1 MDLDD
6 KKYIQMAIE
15 IAQKARDKG
24 NHPYGAL
31 LVDENGQILF
41 EAENTVITG
50 NDITGHA
57 ETNLMRKA
65 SAEYDPEFLANCSV
79 YTSTEPCAM
88 CSGAIFWSNVRR
100 VIYGLSEEK
109 LSELVGWDSEEI
121 LHLPCREIFEKGH
134 KQIKVVGPI
143 LEDEAREVHLGFW
156 K

>member
-1 MDLDD
+1 MELDD
-6 KKYIQMAIE
+6 KKYIRIAINL
-15 IAQKARDKG
+15 AQQARDRG
-24 NHPYGAL
+24 NHPFGAL
-31 LVDENGQILF
+31 LVADNGEILL
-41 EAENTVITG
+41 EAENSVVTG
-50 NDITGHA
+50 NDSTGHA

-79 YTSTEPCAM
+79 YTSTEPCPM

-100 VIYGLSEEK
+100 VVYGLSEQK
-109 LSELVGWDSEEI
+109 LYEMIGWDSEDI
-121 LHLPCREIFEKGH
+121 LFLPSREIFEQGH

>member
-1 MDLDD
+1 MELDD
-6 KKYIQMAIE
+6 KKYIRIAINL
-15 IAQKARDKG
+15 AQQARDRG
-24 NHPYGAL
+24 NHPFGAL
-31 LVDENGQILF
+31 LVADNGEILLK
-41 EAENTVITG
+41 AENSVVTG
-50 NDITGHA
+50 NDSTGHA

-79 YTSTEPCAM
+79 YTSTEPCPM

-100 VIYGLSEEK
+100 VVYGLSEQK
-109 LSELVGWDSEEI
+109 LYEMIGWDSEDI
-121 LHLPCREIFEKGH
+121 LFLPSREIFEQGH